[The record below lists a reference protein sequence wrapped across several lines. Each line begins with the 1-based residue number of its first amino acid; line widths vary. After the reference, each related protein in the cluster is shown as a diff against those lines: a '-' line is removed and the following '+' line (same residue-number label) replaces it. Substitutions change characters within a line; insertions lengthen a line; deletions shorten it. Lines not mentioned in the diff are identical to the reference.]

1 MPHLPTGTITFLFS
15 DIEGSS
21 KKWELAPEAMRI
33 ALAAHDHMLRDAFE
47 QSGGYVFKTVGDA
60 FCVAFD
66 TAQQALVGAVQAQR
80 LLRNAAWEGIEE
92 MKVRMAL
99 HTGAAEQRDG
109 DYFGQSLNRVARI
122 LASAHGG
129 QVLLSLPTEELVRDL
144 LPTGV
149 MLRALGEHRL
159 RDLARPEHLF
169 QVVTPDLP
177 SQFPALR
184 SLESV
189 PNNLPVQLTSF
200 VGREREV
207 AEVKRLLGSTHL
219 LTLTGTGGTGKTRLS
234 LQVGADL
241 LEQFHDGVWFVE
253 FATID
258 DAALVAETVAGAL
271 DLRQEAERSLTTT
284 LTSFLR
290 NKRLL
295 LILDNCEH
303 VVAACARLAETL
315 LRSCPQ
321 LRILASSREPLGI
334 AGENA
339 WPLPPLSLP
348 DHWREITTS
357 PDAVERLAQYEAVRL
372 FIDRAT
378 LARPAFQPTSDNI
391 ATIAQICWRLD
402 GIALAIELA
411 AARIRVLT
419 LQQIVERLDD
429 RFHLLTTGSRTAVP
443 RQQTLR
449 SLIDWSH
456 DLLTEQER
464 VLFRR
469 LSVFAR
475 GRSLEAIEAVC
486 SCEHL
491 EPWQIVD
498 LLTQLVDKSLVYVE
512 KSPEWGARYYMLESI
527 WDYASE
533 KLLGTNEAELFRVRH
548 LEYFMGHAEKIAPIL
563 RGPQQKEW
571 LSRVEIEDVNFRF
584 AIETSLEVP
593 GHVTKGLRL
602 MTSAQRFIEVRG
614 LFKEARDHFA
624 ALLAHPDATER
635 APVRAHALAAAG
647 RLAWVADDMPATLTF
662 QTEALA
668 IFRELGDTCGTAHAL
683 ADLGFHALDGRDID
697 RARTLLDEAA
707 ALATPLADL
716 RVTAHVQH
724 VRSVLAAAEG
734 DFEQALALDEES
746 LALSRQLGDTWQA
759 IILAWAVGVNA
770 TALGRFEVA
779 RQHLAECLEVGIDLG
794 NRWGASYPLDAFAVL
809 AVAERKYE
817 HAARLFGASEAV
829 RTRTGLVPQAAEHPA
844 LSAVLAAATDFA
856 GPAIE
861 AAREEGRSLNFDG
874 AVALALGRS

>member
-21 KKWELAPEAMRI
+21 KKWEQAPEAMRV
-33 ALAAHDHMLRDAFE
+33 ALAAHDRMLRESFE
-47 QSGGYVFKTVGDA
+47 SSGGYVFKTIGDA

-66 TAQQALVGAVQAQR
+66 TAQQALSGAVQAQR
-80 LLRNAAWEGIEE
+80 ALRNAVWDGIEE

-99 HTGAAEQRDG
+99 HTGAAENRDG

-144 LPTGV
+144 LPAGIN
-149 MLRALGEHRL
+149 LRSLGEHRL

-169 QVVTPDLP
+169 QVITADLP

-189 PNNLPVQLTSF
+189 PNNLPEQLTSF
-200 VGREREV
+200 VGREREL
-207 AEVKRLLGSTHL
+207 AEVKRLLGSTRL
-219 LTLTGTGGTGKTRLS
+219 LTLSGTGGTGKTRLS

-241 LEQFHDGVWFVE
+241 LEQFPDGVWFVE
-253 FATID
+253 FSTID
-258 DAALVAETVAGAL
+258 DAALVLETVAAAL
-271 DLRQEAERSLTTT
+271 DLRQEAERT
-284 LTSFLR
+284 LTATLASFLR

-303 VVAACARLAETL
+303 VVAACARLTETL

-334 AGENA
+334 AGETA

-378 LARPAFQPTSDNI
+378 LARPAFKPTSDNI

-419 LQQIVERLDD
+419 LQQIAERLDD

-449 SLIDWSH
+449 SLIDWSY

-464 VLFRR
+464 MVFRR

-486 SCEHL
+486 SCGHL

-512 KSPEWGARYYMLESI
+512 KSPEVGARYYMLESI

-533 KLLGTNEAELFRVRH
+533 KLAAAGESEVFRVRH
-548 LEYFMGHAEKIAPIL
+548 LDYFLGYSEKIAPLL

-571 LSRVEIEDVNFRF
+571 LGRVEIEDVNFRF

-593 GHVTKGLRL
+593 GHVAKGLRL
-602 MTSAQRFIEVRG
+602 MTAAQRFVEVRG

-624 ALLAHPDATER
+624 SLLAHPDA
-635 APVRAHALAAAG
+635 APRDAIRAHALAATG
-647 RLAWVADDMPATLTF
+647 RLAWVSDDCPDCCRY
-662 QTEALA
+662 QDEALA
-668 IFRELGDTCGTAHAL
+668 IFREIGDPNGAARAL
-683 ADLGFHALDGRDID
+683 ADLGYLAFDKSDLPGTRAL
-697 RARTLLDEAA
+697 LEEAA
-707 ALATPLADL
+707 TLAAPLDDPRL
-716 RVTAHVQH
+716 TAHVQH
-724 VRSVLAAAEG
+724 VRGMLAAADG
-734 DFEQALALDEES
+734 DFAQALALDEES
-746 LALSRQLGDTWQA
+746 LELYRRVGDTWQA
-759 IILAWAVGVNA
+759 IIVAWAVGVNA
-770 TALGRFEVA
+770 AVLGRFDMA
-779 RQHLAECLEVGIDLG
+779 RAHLAECLQVGLDLG

-817 HAARLFGASEAV
+817 HAARLFGASEAQ

-844 LSAVLAAATDFA
+844 LSAILAAAPDFT
-856 GPAIE
+856 GPVIE
-861 AAREEGRSLNFDG
+861 AARQEGRVLNFEG
-874 AVALALGRS
+874 AVALALSQP